1 MFEDI
6 KLFRCWKL
14 YPLKI
19 NKPSKWRRGKMVVVC
34 GGGERKRRVVGRN

>member
-19 NKPSKWRRGKMVVVC
+19 NKPSGWKRGKMVAVRDR
-34 GGGERKRRVVGRN
+34 ERKRQVMGRN